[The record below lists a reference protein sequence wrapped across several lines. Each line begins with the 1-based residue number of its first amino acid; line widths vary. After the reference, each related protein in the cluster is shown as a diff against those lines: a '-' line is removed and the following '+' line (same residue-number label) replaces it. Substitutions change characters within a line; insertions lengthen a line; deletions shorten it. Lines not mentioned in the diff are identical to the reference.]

1 MVKGIE
7 MNIAFALFAM
17 LNHSVDSQDIVNVR
31 NSERT
36 CISIDGHK
44 FYVFELK
51 NKNIYDVDFQ
61 VSKPEC
67 NLSKRLYLK
76 IEDRKIKYEGHVIDE
91 EIILQILAKY
101 LFDSG
106 QVDSVEVERVASKYE
121 K

>member
-1 MVKGIE
+1 MAKGIR

-17 LNHSVDSQDIVNVR
+17 LKHSVDPQDISSVSNT
-31 NSERT
+31 ERT
-36 CISIDGHK
+36 CISIEGNK

-51 NKNIYDVDFQ
+51 DKNIYDMDFQ
-61 VSKPEC
+61 VTKPEC
-67 NLSKRLYLK
+67 GLSNRLYLK
-76 IEDRKIKYEGHVIDE
+76 IEDRRIKYEGHISNE

-106 QVDSVEVERVASKYE
+106 QVDSVECEYVPSKFE